1 MKCPICGKEV
11 ELQKK
16 QVGVDET
23 GEPVFHQY
31 AVCRDCKKQ
40 WNLDKRRAKKKMSD
54 TRPITSRADGEQPEQ
69 KDTGVQPASGE
80 TDAVKVAETSAGQ
93 VQPAVNEKSTPEAAN
108 GIKSAE
114 EKIRGDRDEGKAE
127 QLDESSVPS
136 DQAKK
141 ESRPSS
147 RPVKK
152 QGAPRQGKR
161 PDSGRRPSSGKQG
174 SEQRY
179 ANIPPE
185 KVRVKK
191 EKAVRQAYEDMLA
204 ADPDYKPKKKK
215 RPEEEKPVSKKSEQK
230 KASDKKGGK
239 KRRAEKQEEAAPK
252 APFRVIRILFGL
264 ASIGAFG
271 YFAYCAAMEALDDIA
286 NATRSMTSVSYLVLA
301 LCMFISGILLIA
313 MQKRRT
319 IFAFLL
325 PMVFYAGAAV
335 FVFLN
340 QGGEKVLLYGA
351 VAAAVLTVLMLILG
365 ITSRGGKDDLDD
377 DFDDED
383 EE

>member
-23 GEPVFHQY
+23 GEPVFNQY
-31 AVCRDCKKQ
+31 AVCRDCRKQ
-40 WNLDKRRAKKKMSD
+40 WNLDKRRAKKTAAD
-54 TRPITSRADGEQPEQ
+54 TRPIASGAGVEQ
-69 KDTGVQPASGE
+69 KNADIQSTSGE
-80 TDAVKVAETSAGQ
+80 TDAVKVTETSVEH
-93 VQPAVNEKSTPEAAN
+93 VQPIMEEKSTPETAKD
-108 GIKSAE
+108 IKSAD
-114 EKIRGDRDEGKAE
+114 EKVRYDRDGVKAE
-127 QLDESSVPS
+127 SADEKSVLV
-136 DQAKK
+136 DEEKK

-152 QGAPRQGKR
+152 QGAPRQQGKR
-161 PDSGRRPSSGKQG
+161 PATGKRPPSGKQG

-191 EKAVRQAYEDMLA
+191 EKAVKQAYEDMLA
-204 ADPDYKPKKKK
+204 TDPDYKPKKKK

-230 KASDKKGGK
+230 KDSSKKGGK
-239 KRRAEKQEEAAPK
+239 NRRAEKHKEAAPK
-252 APFRVIRILFGL
+252 APFRVIRVLFGL

-286 NATRSMTSVSYLVLA
+286 NATKSMTSAAYLVLA
-301 LCMFISGILLIA
+301 LCMFISGLLLMV

-325 PMVFYAGAAV
+325 PMVFYAGGAV
-335 FVFLN
+335 FAFLN
-340 QGGEKVLLYGA
+340 QGGDKVLLYGA
-351 VAAAVLTVLMLILG
+351 IAAAVLAVLMLILG
-365 ITSRGGKDDLDD
+365 ITSRGGKDDPDD
-377 DFDDED
+377 DYDDED